1 MLYFP
6 PRRSQLLLES
16 VSDGQSISMTC
27 LNRTCL
33 EVGSDTPEVVT
44 DLELRQLAE
53 SYQQHHFVVIVV
65 HMDFACQLHDDPTT
79 ESGGQNHIRMCLTH
93 CCICSL
99 SRRTAVRFI
108 SILVLPRCRNN
119 KARPLRG
126 GTSLRGFFRMMQHQL
141 GFCRKVVF
149 LWARCYW
156 TDSTDK
162 SKANG
167 RCCPVA
173 FVRPLR
179 QMAVPTACR
188 HRAEKMPGNGQGSAG
203 HAFATLQV
211 TAQTNHHLL
220 YLRALGDEAQ
230 LMLFAVVFLPHSLSP
245 KSISA

>member
-1 MLYFP
+1 
-6 PRRSQLLLES
+6 
-16 VSDGQSISMTC
+16 MTC

-53 SYQQHHFVVIVV
+53 SYQQHHFVVYIC
-65 HMDFACQLHDDPTT
+65 FACQLHDDPTT

-126 GTSLRGFFRMMQHQL
+126 GTSLRGFFRMMQKL

-188 HRAEKMPGNGQGSAG
+188 HRAEKMPGNGQCSSLAIRGKG
-203 HAFATLQV
+203 PGCPGMRPQAFATLQV